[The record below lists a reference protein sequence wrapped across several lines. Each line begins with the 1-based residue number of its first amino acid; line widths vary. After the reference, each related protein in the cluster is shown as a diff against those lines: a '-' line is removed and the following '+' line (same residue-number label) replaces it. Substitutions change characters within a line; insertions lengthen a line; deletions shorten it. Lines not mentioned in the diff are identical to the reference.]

1 MKALYIHSLICK
13 QRVHFSPQVLSDKGV
28 PSISYIFFLKPYV
41 LYKQLGFVA
50 DAKSFHSLSLLVWY
64 GWDFC
69 LVITVVL
76 SLSLYI
82 QMQKGAQKRVTKHAL
97 SWGLVLTLGTI
108 IAFVT
113 LQCSDQEKM
122 LLSKCFISLLSL
134 KLVNCRSL

>member
-13 QRVHFSPQVLSDKGV
+13 QRVHFSPQVLTDKGV

-76 SLSLYI
+76 SLSVYTNA
-82 QMQKGAQKRVTKHAL
+82 KG
-97 SWGLVLTLGTI
+97 GLEE
-108 IAFVT
+108 
-113 LQCSDQEKM
+113 S
-122 LLSKCFISLLSL
+122 
-134 KLVNCRSL
+134 N